1 MICSYATKSHAL
13 MPNRAGLEVFSKRL
27 ARSQVYVP
35 ETGACIRRDKYWGR
49 ALSEAGLRDAL
60 RDFFA
65 AGAGLRARVVRRV
78 LRDLDALRRAIAK
91 QTNYR
96 FYSW

>member
-1 MICSYATKSHAL
+1 M
-13 MPNRAGLEVFSKRL
+13 
-27 ARSQVYVP
+27 QVYIP
-35 ETGACIRRDKYWGR
+35 ETGACVRRDKYWGR
-49 ALSEAGLRDAL
+49 ALSESGLRDAL

-65 AGAGLRARVVRRV
+65 AGAGLRARVVRHV

-96 FYSW
+96 FYSWSVLAHNACGATVHTDR

>member
-1 MICSYATKSHAL
+1 MANVKNKTVYDWCL
-13 MPNRAGLEVFSKRL
+13 
-27 ARSQVYVP
+27 QVYVS
-35 ETGACIRRDKYWGR
+35 ETGACVRRDKYWGR
-49 ALSEAGLRDAL
+49 ALTEGGLRDAL

-65 AGAGLRARVVRRV
+65 AGAVLRTRVVRRV

-96 FYSW
+96 FYSWWVYFKFL